1 MECKCKLKDVLR
13 IPRGNEFKI
22 GICRGYVAP
31 GNEDGVTFADIDG
44 LAATIVHDFGMR
56 YPMPHEVLSEGDLL
70 IDVVPNLPARTYG
83 IELVGSYGGHSWRW
97 KAKRGFR
104 IVDSNCEA
112 SMQGNETFDV
122 ETYWLGDILEVD
134 TDGDAMIF
142 TTHGHA
148 TIEGGILTVQ
158 ETANTKADLDGD
170 TIIFTTKSI

>member
-1 MECKCKLKDVLR
+1 MNCEHYEDILAIPEGNDFRLHICGSDIVPGYSDARFEDVEGL
-13 IPRGNEFKI
+13 
-22 GICRGYVAP
+22 VAYITSFP
-31 GNEDGVTFADIDG
+31 NIKTEVEYQTQGTDIIISVTAEKQRK
-44 LAATIVHDFGMR
+44 TV
-56 YPMPHEVLSEGDLL
+56 
-70 IDVVPNLPARTYG
+70 YG
-83 IELVGSYGGHSWRW
+83 IEFVGTYGGHSWRW

-112 SMQGNETFDV
+112 SMQGNETFGV

-134 TDGDAMIF
+134 TDGDTMIF